1 MNSSKQKA
9 LYKLNKRILIVIG
22 LILLFNITVYV
33 TYSYFNVVVSGNE
46 SANNT
51 IVNTSTLE
59 LTYNG
64 TQSVALL
71 NAYPGG
77 SVTKTFT
84 VENTGTLEAEYDI
97 LWWNIINSFADKGDL
112 VYTLTCSSSKS
123 GKECGEVIAQ
133 TQVPN
138 TTASQEIVKY
148 IGVEP
153 GEVHT
158 YSLTITFLYKDE
170 SQNDNQ
176 GKSLSANIQINE
188 YSKPTINI
196 DIQDGTSG
204 YGNNAL
210 TYPVGL
216 ITADEVMYAGIRAV
230 TSNQS
235 NYLNTGSNYW
245 TSSPFHFESGLA
257 LAWLVSTGDHLGYSN
272 IGNNYGAFPSI
283 SLTSSATTLSGN
295 GLSSSPYIIKTN

>member
-84 VENTGTLEAEYDI
+84 VRI
-97 LWWNIINSFADKGDL
+97 
-112 VYTLTCSSSKS
+112 
-123 GKECGEVIAQ
+123 
-133 TQVPN
+133 
-138 TTASQEIVKY
+138 
-148 IGVEP
+148 
-153 GEVHT
+153 
-158 YSLTITFLYKDE
+158 
-170 SQNDNQ
+170 Q
-176 GKSLSANIQINE
+176 G
-188 YSKPTINI
+188 
-196 DIQDGTSG
+196 
-204 YGNNAL
+204 
-210 TYPVGL
+210 
-216 ITADEVMYAGIRAV
+216 
-230 TSNQS
+230 
-235 NYLNTGSNYW
+235 
-245 TSSPFHFESGLA
+245 H
-257 LAWLVSTGDHLGYSN
+257 
-272 IGNNYGAFPSI
+272 
-283 SLTSSATTLSGN
+283 
-295 GLSSSPYIIKTN
+295 